1 MRVGESFNDSTVDLA
16 LGETLE
22 VCLPETP
29 STGYRWQVTADGSP
43 VCEITGD
50 AFTAPSATAP
60 GRAGE
65 HCWSVMAVRAGD
77 GAIEL
82 QHRRRW
88 QGAGEPGRI
97 FKLHVRV
104 GS

>member
-22 VCLPETP
+22 GCLPETP

-43 VCEITGD
+43 ACEITGD
-50 AFTAPSATAP
+50 PFTAPSATAP

-65 HCWSVMAVRAGD
+65 HCCSAMAVRARD
-77 GAIEL
+77 CDIEL

-88 QGAGEPGRI
+88 QCAGQPRRI
-97 FKLHVRV
+97 FQLHVH
-104 GS
+104 